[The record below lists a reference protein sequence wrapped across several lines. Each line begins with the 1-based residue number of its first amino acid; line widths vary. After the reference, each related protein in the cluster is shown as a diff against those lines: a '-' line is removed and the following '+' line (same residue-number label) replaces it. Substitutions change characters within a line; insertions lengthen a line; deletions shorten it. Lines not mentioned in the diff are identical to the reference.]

1 MARANR
7 HFIPGHVWLCGGSDV
22 EQFRDYH
29 RWCVADMLDSG
40 GHPRESRWT
49 ESIAVGSPK
58 FIEETRSALGY
69 KAGDRKVE
77 KRDGVC

>member
-1 MARANR
+1 
-7 HFIPGHVWLCGGSDV
+7 
-22 EQFRDYH
+22 
-29 RWCVADMLDSG
+29 MLDNG